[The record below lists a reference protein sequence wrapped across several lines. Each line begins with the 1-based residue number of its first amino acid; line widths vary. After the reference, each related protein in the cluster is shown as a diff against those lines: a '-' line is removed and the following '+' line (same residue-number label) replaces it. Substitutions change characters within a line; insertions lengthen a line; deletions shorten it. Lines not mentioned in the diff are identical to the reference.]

1 MALSNADTRAFQ
13 DHLHKLMF
21 IKRLQEREGLMHKHF
36 DGAGLLPSGGG
47 LGRGGGLPLGR
58 GLDDGGFSKRKPIIK
73 QEMLTEVKVSEE
85 DVQNA
90 IADHEAVNNDTNI
103 EKTMVTVKEEE
114 KDDDGKVINPEVKEK
129 RYKVQN
135 NKNIKILGKAGTLF
149 TKKQLNDLRD
159 RSEYQA
165 NFLDTRKQEKEDDI
179 ADGHFLNHDP
189 INFTGQTTS
198 KGIVFTK
205 DSGEVLK
212 FRSIAALSK
221 ASGLSKYKILGKF
234 KPKKTGDT
242 LKHPTLFGGGT
253 IKFVSKSQLT
263 AATS

>member
-1 MALSNADTRAFQ
+1 MANSDTRAFS

-21 IKRLQEREGLMHKHF
+21 IKRLQEREGLMDKYF
-36 DGAGLLPSGGG
+36 DGKGILPSGGG
-47 LGRGGGLPLGR
+47 LGRGGGLPVGR
-58 GLDDGGFSKRKPIIK
+58 GLDDGGFSKRKPIVK
-73 QEMLTEVKVSEE
+73 QEMLTEVKVSND
-85 DVQNA
+85 DVTNA
-90 IADHEAVNNDTNI
+90 LADHEAVTRDLNSNTKSENKAQSGNRVVTND
-103 EKTMVTVKEEE
+103 
-114 KDDDGKVINPEVKEK
+114 
-129 RYKVQN
+129 
-135 NKNIKILGKAGTLF
+135 KNVRILGKTGTVFTQDQITNLQTKTKERHKDIDETYERQKAG
-149 TKKQLNDLRD
+149 QVRD
-159 RSEYQA
+159 
-165 NFLDTRKQEKEDDI
+165 
-179 ADGHFLNHDP
+179 HDP

-212 FRSIAALSK
+212 FRSIASLSK

-263 AATS
+263 TATT

>member
-1 MALSNADTRAFQ
+1 MANSDTRAFS

-21 IKRLQEREGLMHKHF
+21 IKRLQEREGLMDKYF
-36 DGAGLLPSGGG
+36 DGKGILPSGGG
-47 LGRGGGLPLGR
+47 LGRGGGLPVGR
-58 GLDDGGFSKRKPIIK
+58 GLDDGGFSKRNPIVK
-73 QEMLTEVKVSEE
+73 QEMLTEVKVSDD
-85 DVQNA
+85 DVTNA
-90 IADHEAVNNDTNI
+90 LADHEAVTHDLKTNTKSENKAQSGNRVVTNDNS
-103 EKTMVTVKEEE
+103 V
-114 KDDDGKVINPEVKEK
+114 
-129 RYKVQN
+129 R
-135 NKNIKILGKAGTLF
+135 ILGKTGTVF
-149 TKKQLNDLRD
+149 TKAEITDLQTKTKERHKDIDETYERQKAGLSQDRD
-159 RSEYQA
+159 
-165 NFLDTRKQEKEDDI
+165 
-179 ADGHFLNHDP
+179 HDP

-253 IKFVSKSQLT
+253 IKFVSRSQLK
-263 AATS
+263 

>member
-1 MALSNADTRAFQ
+1 MANSDTRAFS

-21 IKRLQEREGLMHKHF
+21 IKRLKEREGLMDKYF
-36 DGAGLLPSGGG
+36 DGKGILPSGGG
-47 LGRGGGLPLGR
+47 LGRGGGLPVGR
-58 GLDDGGFSKRKPIIK
+58 GLDDGGFSKRKPIVK
-73 QEMLTEVKVSEE
+73 QEMLTEVKVSND
-85 DVQNA
+85 DVTNA
-90 IADHEAVNNDTNI
+90 LADHEAVTRDLRTNTTSQ
-103 EKTMVTVKEEE
+103 K
-114 KDDDGKVINPEVKEK
+114 KDDDIGQKTGNRVVTND
-129 RYKVQN
+129 
-135 NKNIKILGKAGTLF
+135 KNVRILGKTGTVFTQDQITNLQTKTKERHKDIGDTYERQKAG
-149 TKKQLNDLRD
+149 QVRD
-159 RSEYQA
+159 
-165 NFLDTRKQEKEDDI
+165 
-179 ADGHFLNHDP
+179 HDP

-253 IKFVSKSQLT
+253 IKFVSRSQLK
-263 AATS
+263 